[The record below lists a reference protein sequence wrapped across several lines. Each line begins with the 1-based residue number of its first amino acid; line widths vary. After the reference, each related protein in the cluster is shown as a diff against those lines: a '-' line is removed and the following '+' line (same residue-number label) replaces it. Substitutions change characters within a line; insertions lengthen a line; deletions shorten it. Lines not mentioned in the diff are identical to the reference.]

1 MANTVIDS
9 DGFSIESS
17 HETED
22 EMRAALAPS
31 DDAATKKPGVVD
43 KLVDAVIEDRAKPAA
58 DDKKPDDK
66 KPDDKKRPNRS
77 DDPNRAV
84 QTAVQKQREAERL
97 AADEKARAD
106 RLEAE
111 NARLRQPAAREPNAA
126 PAAAAAPGAKPTTT
140 AEYQR
145 YRAMPDAPQFDKFED
160 SDDFVAAMSLFIF
173 DKRQE
178 EQHDRDFETH
188 RKTTWQERLAAK
200 RATDPDFD
208 SKLDPTT
215 PATQQMRDY
224 VADSELGPDILLH
237 LSAHK
242 DLAQRISTLHP
253 SHVDREMG
261 KIEGELQARLS
272 AAQSLGPAS
281 APVLSSARRVTK
293 PVTGAPIVSDD
304 DMDDGDRPIEDFIRR
319 ANKAEGKP
327 FPTAH
332 R

>member
-1 MANTVIDS
+1 MGNTVVDS

-31 DDAATKKPGVVD
+31 DDADTQKKPGLVD
-43 KLVDAVIEDRAKPAA
+43 KLVDAVIDDRAKPAA
-58 DDKKPDDK
+58 DDKPADKKTDDK
-66 KPDDKKRPNRS
+66 SKRPSRS

-84 QTAVQKQREAERL
+84 QTAVAKQREAERT

-111 NARLRQPAAREPNAA
+111 NARLRQPAPSAAAA
-126 PAAAAAPGAKPTTT
+126 PAAAAEVPPTTK
-140 AEYQR
+140 EYAR
-145 YRAMPDAPQFDKFED
+145 YRAMADAPKFEDFAD

-173 DKRQE
+173 DKRAD
-178 EQHDRDFETH
+178 EQHERDFETN
-188 RKTTWQERLAAK
+188 RKTTWQERLAATRK
-200 RATDPDFD
+200 KDPEFD
-208 SKLDPTT
+208 SKLNPKT

-224 VADSELGPDILLH
+224 VTDSELGPEILLH
-237 LSAHK
+237 LSEHQ
-242 DLAQRISTLHP
+242 DIAQRISTLHP
-253 SHVDREMG
+253 SLVDREMG

-304 DMDDGDRPIEDFIRR
+304 DRDEGELPIEDFIRR
-319 ANKAEGKP
+319 GNKAEGKP

>member
-1 MANTVIDS
+1 MANTVTDS

-17 HETED
+17 HETEE
-22 EMRAALAPS
+22 EMRAALAPP
-31 DDAATKKPGVVD
+31 DDVETPPAGDKPAD
-43 KLVDAVIEDRAKPAA
+43 KPAA
-58 DDKKPDDK
+58 DAKAGKGDKPATTKPADK
-66 KPDDKKRPNRS
+66 TADDKKRPNRS

-84 QTAVQKQREAERL
+84 QTAVAKQREAERL
-97 AADEKARAD
+97 ASDEKARAD

-111 NARLRQPAAREPNAA
+111 NRQLRQPAPRT
-126 PAAAAAPGAKPTTT
+126 AAPGETVEKPSPKK
-140 AEYQR
+140 EYER
-145 YRAMPDAPQFDKFED
+145 YRAMPDAPQFDKFD
-160 SDDFVAAMSLFIF
+160 DNDDFVAAMSLFIF
-173 DKRQE
+173 DKRAE
-178 EQHDRDFETH
+178 EMAARTVEDD
-188 RKTTWQERLAAK
+188 RKTTWQERLAATRQK
-200 RATDPDFD
+200 DPDFD

-224 VADSELGPDILLH
+224 VTDSELGPEILLH
-237 LSAHK
+237 LSEHR

-253 SHVDREMG
+253 SLVDREMG

-304 DMDDGDRPIEDFIRR
+304 DRDEGELPIEDFIRR
-319 ANKAEGKP
+319 GNKAEGKP